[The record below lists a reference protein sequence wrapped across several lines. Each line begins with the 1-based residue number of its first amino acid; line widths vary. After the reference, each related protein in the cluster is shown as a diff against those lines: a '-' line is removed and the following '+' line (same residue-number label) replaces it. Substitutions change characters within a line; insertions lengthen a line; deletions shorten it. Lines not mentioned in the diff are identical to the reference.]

1 MHADP
6 VSPETPA
13 PAGARLGTF
22 AGVFTPSILTILGII
37 LFLRLG
43 YLVGSS
49 GLRRTLAVIAVAN
62 AISILTSLS
71 VAAISTNLRVKGGG
85 DYYLISRTLG
95 LGFGGA
101 IGLVLFLAQSVSV
114 GFYCMGFAEAA
125 AILLPGTDGGITRLL
140 AGGAVLALLAL
151 AWLGAD
157 WATRFQYFV
166 LGSLAAALGV
176 FVIGSVGAWD
186 GGLLD
191 ANWASPLGGLPFWT
205 AFAIFFPAVT
215 GFTQGVSMSGDLANP
230 ARSIPTGVLSA
241 VALSVVIYIGC
252 AVLLAGTLPGFV
264 LRGDYLAMKRL
275 AAFAPLI
282 DLGIVAATLSSALA
296 SFLGAPRILQSLA
309 RDEVF
314 PVLRGFARGSGPADN
329 PRRAVLLTGG
339 LALAVIGLGD
349 LNRVAPVVSMFFL
362 ISYGLLN
369 YATYFEAR
377 IQSPSFRPTFRVYH
391 PAVGL
396 VGAVACVGAML
407 AIDQVAGAAAAAIVF
422 GIYRYLDA
430 RAVRARWSDVRR
442 SHHLYEARQHLLA
455 AAAQPEDARHWR
467 PQLLVFSDSAA
478 RRRRLLEFSSWIQG
492 GSGMTTVV
500 RILQGEGA
508 HMLQLREQALKELA
522 EELAA
527 GEFSAF
533 PLVVTGADVDQTIS
547 TVVQVSGIGPLR
559 ANTVIAN
566 WSAQGTAMPAPIG
579 TRRFG
584 RNLRTAFRLDCN
596 LLVLDAGDEEWRRL
610 EQVPSRER
618 TIDIWWRGNKTGELM
633 LLLGHLVTR
642 SEAWEGATLRLLA
655 DDREGDSPAALEAD
669 LRAALEEYRIEAEV
683 VVSSVEADEIARRSG
698 GASLVFLPFS
708 IHGDQLRGPTGEIG
722 SLLPSLPVVA
732 MVLAAQDV
740 DLGADPDHE
749 AEEVAPDLEDAAEVK
764 PDLEEDAETRHP
776 DRSAGSE

>member
-1 MHADP
+1 M
-6 VSPETPA
+6 PEGGSAA

-22 AGVFTPSILTILGII
+22 AGVFTPSLLTILGII

-62 AISILTSLS
+62 AISVLTSLS
-71 VAAISTNLRVKGGG
+71 VAAISTNHRVKGGG

-125 AILLPGTDGGITRLL
+125 AILLLGTDGGLTRLV
-140 AGGAVLALLAL
+140 AGAAVLALFVLT
-151 AWLGAD
+151 WLGAD

-166 LGSLAAALGV
+166 LAALTAALGV
-176 FVIGSVGAWD
+176 FVLGSAGAWD

-191 ANWASPLGGLPFWT
+191 ANWAAPLGGLPFWT

-230 ARSIPTGVLSA
+230 ARSIPKGVLSA
-241 VALSVVIYIGC
+241 VALSVVIYFGC
-252 AVLLAGTLPGFV
+252 AVLLAGTLPGYV

-296 SFLGAPRILQSLA
+296 SFLGAPRIFQSLA

-339 LALAVIGLGD
+339 IALAVIGLGD

-377 IQSPSFRPTFRVYH
+377 IKSPSFRPTFRVYH

-396 VGAVACVGAML
+396 VGAIACVGAML
-407 AIDQVAGAAAAAIVF
+407 AIDQVAGAVAAAIVF

-430 RAVRARWSDVRR
+430 RAVRARWSDARR

-455 AAAQPEDARHWR
+455 AAAEPEDSRNWR
-467 PQLLVFSDSAA
+467 PQLLVFSDAPA
-478 RRRRLLEFSSWIQG
+478 RRHRLLEFSSWIEG
-492 GSGMTTVV
+492 GSGVTTVV
-500 RILQGEGA
+500 RILQGEGPL
-508 HMLQLREQALKELA
+508 MLQRREEALA
-522 EELAA
+522 ELAA
-527 GEFSAF
+527 EIADGGYGAF
-533 PLVVTGADVDQTIS
+533 PLVVTGADVDQAIS
-547 TVVQVSGIGPLR
+547 TVVQAAGLGPLR

-596 LLVLDAGDEEWRRL
+596 LLVLDAGDEEWQRL
-610 EQVPSRER
+610 ERVAPRER
-618 TIDIWWRGNKTGELM
+618 TIDIWWRANKTGELM

-642 SEAWEGATLRLLA
+642 SEAWEGATLRVLA
-655 DDREGDSPAALEAD
+655 DDRQGDSPVKLETE
-669 LRAALEEYRIEAEV
+669 LRAALEGYRIEAEV
-683 VVSSVEADEIARRSG
+683 VVASVEPEEIARRSG
-698 GASLVFLPFS
+698 NASLVFLPFS
-708 IHGDQLRGPTGEIG
+708 IHGDQLRGPTGEVG
-722 SLLPSLPVVA
+722 SLLPVLPIVA

-749 AEEVAPDLEDAAEVK
+749 DEE
-764 PDLEEDAETRHP
+764 EEPESSDSVRM
-776 DRSAGSE
+776 RSRESEP